1 MSSEKAQENSLRT
14 LKDLGGFRG
23 TFIYG
28 SSKLKSKADE
38 MISISELRAEAIK
51 WVKAEQKI
59 WKEDAN
65 IQVINWIMHFFNIK
79 EEDLLEDKKGTTA
92 VQLEYFRQK
101 AEEMLGKPEEDLK

>member
-1 MSSEKAQENSLRT
+1 MSEDLKT
-14 LKDLGGFRG
+14 LKD
-23 TFIYG
+23 IEPDWKIG
-28 SSKLKSKADE
+28 SSKEHTKGFLSKGQ
-38 MISISELRAEAIK
+38 LRAEAIK
-51 WVKAEQKI
+51 WVKVEQKI